1 MDFHSLQSEGLIER
15 KTSGFFGFVMAVT
28 GSVVVTRETERD
40 WQVCADG
47 AKVEM
52 GISEKHTE
60 LGLQQTV
67 MYFQTCES

>member
-1 MDFHSLQSEGLIER
+1 
-15 KTSGFFGFVMAVT
+15 MAVT

-52 GISEKHTE
+52 GISREAHRSGAAADSNVFSN
-60 LGLQQTV
+60 L
-67 MYFQTCES
+67 